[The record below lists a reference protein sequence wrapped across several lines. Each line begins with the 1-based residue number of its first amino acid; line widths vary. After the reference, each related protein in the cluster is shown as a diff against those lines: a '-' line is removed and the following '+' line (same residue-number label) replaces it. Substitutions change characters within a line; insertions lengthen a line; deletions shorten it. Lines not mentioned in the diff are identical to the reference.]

1 VSVLQHNDLNKS
13 SNKSI
18 VQEKKMSMTQLN
30 KLIKSPQDKSN
41 DIVSKKYSSA
51 LLSQVSG
58 EISNQPSTGNIN

>member
-1 VSVLQHNDLNKS
+1 
-13 SNKSI
+13 
-18 VQEKKMSMTQLN
+18 MSMTQLN

-58 EISNQPSTGNIN
+58 EISNQPSTGNIS